1 VKTLCVVRHAKSSWD
16 DPHLPDH
23 DRPLNKRGLR
33 DAPFMARLAA
43 ETYGTPSRILTS
55 TALRALTT
63 ARHFASAFRMEE
75 RDVHVLSA
83 LYPGVLHNYLQVI
96 GTQPEHLESL
106 WLFGHNPGVSQLA
119 QYLVGPAVGHM
130 PTCAIVVAELNIQSW
145 QELYQGEGKL
155 TALHYPKQ
163 HFPKDAQDD

>member
-1 VKTLCVVRHAKSSWD
+1 MKTLCVVRHAKSSWD
-16 DPHLPDH
+16 DPHLTDI

-33 DAPFMARLAA
+33 DAPFMAQMAA
-43 ETYGTPSRILTS
+43 EAYAPPSRILTS

-63 ARHFASAFRMEE
+63 ARHFAQAFATPE
-75 RDVHVLSA
+75 RDVHVLTA

-96 GTQPEHLESL
+96 GAQPEHLERL

-145 QELYQGEGKL
+145 QELFLGAGKL
-155 TALHYPKQ
+155 AALHYPKQ
-163 HFPKDAQDD
+163 FFPKESLDD